1 MTGFVFGG
9 EWIRFTGMEPIFA
22 AAPAYDHNAPPAYSV
37 SEIANALKRTVEDN
51 FGYVRVRGEVSGL
64 KVAASGHAY
73 LALKDADA
81 VLDAVCW
88 KGTMGKLNFRLE
100 DGMEVIGTGKLTT
113 YPGRSKYQ
121 IVLTNIEIAGE
132 GALMAMLAAR
142 RAKLQAEGLF
152 DAARKR
158 TLPFLPQTIGI
169 VTSPT
174 GAVIRDILH
183 RLEDRWP
190 VRVLLWPVLVQGEQA
205 AGQVAEAIRGF
216 NDMDVKPD
224 LLIVARGGGSI
235 EDLWA
240 FNEEI
245 VVRAAA
251 ESRIPLISA
260 VGHETDTT
268 LIDFASDH
276 RAPTPSAAAER
287 AVPVRSEWRL
297 SLGESG
303 NRLYGA
309 ITRQWQRKADHLRAA
324 MRGLPRR
331 EQLFE
336 LREQKLD
343 DLEGRL
349 RAAPWRLLER
359 REQRL
364 ALAARGLNI
373 GSHVTLS
380 ERRLL
385 HLAERL
391 PQAMPRQ
398 LERRD
403 QRLALAARGLHLE
416 PLRRD
421 LARRLDHLGHLQRR
435 AAQIVDHT
443 MALEGSRLQQL
454 GALLESFNPSNVL
467 KRGYA
472 LVRDAQGHV
481 VTRAGALAPGQA
493 LNLTLAE
500 GVAEV
505 KVTRAGLL

>member
-1 MTGFVFGG
+1 
-9 EWIRFTGMEPIFA
+9 MEPIFA
-22 AAPAYDHNAPPAYSV
+22 PTPTDHNAIPAYSV
-37 SEIANALKRTVEDN
+37 SEIAHALKRTVEDN

-64 KVAASGHAY
+64 KIAASGHAY

-81 VLDAVCW
+81 LLDAVCW

-142 RAKLQAEGLF
+142 KAKLQAEGLF
-152 DAARKR
+152 DASRKR

-174 GAVIRDILH
+174 GAVIRDMLH

-216 NDMDVKPD
+216 NAMEVPPD

-276 RAPTPSAAAER
+276 RAPTPTAAAER

-297 SLGESG
+297 SLQESG

-309 ITRQWQRKADHLRAA
+309 VLRQCQQKADHLRAA
-324 MRGLPRR
+324 VRGLPKR

-343 DLEGRL
+343 DLETRL
-349 RAAPWRLLER
+349 RTAPARLLER
-359 REQRL
+359 RETRL
-364 ALAARGLNI
+364 ALAARGL
-373 GSHVTLS
+373 TLGPRVALG
-380 ERRLL
+380 ERRLQGL
-385 HLAERL
+385 VERL
-391 PQAMPRQ
+391 PHTLPR
-398 LERRD
+398 LIERRET
-403 QRLALAARGLHLE
+403 QLQAATRGLRPEALLRDVTARQRHLDQ
-416 PLRRD
+416 LQARSTQI
-421 LARRLDHLGHLQRR
+421 LAHGMTLQ
-435 AAQIVDHT
+435 T
-443 MALEGSRLQQL
+443 SRLTQL
-454 GALLESFNPSNVL
+454 GALLESFSPHNVL

-472 LVRDAQGHV
+472 LVRDAQGHL
-481 VTRAGALAPGQA
+481 VTSAGALTPGQP
-493 LNLTLAE
+493 LQLTLAE

>member
-1 MTGFVFGG
+1 
-9 EWIRFTGMEPIFA
+9 MEPIFA
-22 AAPAYDHNAPPAYSV
+22 PTPDHNAPPAYSV
-37 SEIANALKRTVEDN
+37 SEIANALKRTIEDH

-81 VLDAVCW
+81 LLDAVCW

-121 IVLTNIEIAGE
+121 IVLTHIEIAGE

-142 RAKLQAEGLF
+142 KAKLQAEGLF

-158 TLPFLPQTIGI
+158 TLPFLPQCIGI

-174 GAVIRDILH
+174 GAVIQDILH
-183 RLEDRWP
+183 RLADRWP

-216 NDMDVKPD
+216 NGMTNGPD

-268 LIDFASDH
+268 LIDFVSDH

-297 SLGESG
+297 SLQESG

-309 ITRQWQRKADHLRAA
+309 VLRQCQQKADVLRAA
-324 MRGLPRR
+324 VRGLPRR

-343 DLEGRL
+343 DLAGRL
-349 RAAPWRLLER
+349 QTAPARVLER
-359 REQRL
+359 REQRV
-364 ALAARGLNI
+364 ALAARGLNLEPLARD
-373 GSHVTLS
+373 LS
-380 ERRLL
+380 RRE
-385 HLAERL
+385 ERL
-391 PQAMPRQ
+391 YELHRHAQRMLAH
-398 LERRD
+398 
-403 QRLALAARGLHLE
+403 RLALE
-416 PLRRD
+416 
-421 LARRLDHLGHLQRR
+421 
-435 AAQIVDHT
+435 T
-443 MALEGSRLQQL
+443 SRTTQL
-454 GALLESFNPSNVL
+454 GALLESFSPNNVL
-467 KRGYA
+467 QRGYA
-472 LVRDAQGHV
+472 LVRDAEGRV
-481 VTRAGALAPGQA
+481 VTRAGALSAGQA
-493 LNLTLAE
+493 LSLTLAE

-505 KVTRAGLL
+505 KVVKAGLL